1 MFNRT
6 FALTAGVVAMA
17 ILVMAAS
24 TQARFLPTGT
34 NHLTFSGPVALP
46 GVVLGA
52 GTYMFES
59 GFGGVH
65 RSLVRVTTRN
75 GQEVLYTGFTTL
87 VARPAG
93 PATGPLVSMGEAP
106 AGSPAP
112 IVAWYPVGSTTGHE
126 FRYR

>member
-6 FALTAGVVAMA
+6 FALTASVVAVA

-24 TQARFLPTGT
+24 TQAQFMSMRT

-46 GVVLGA
+46 GVVLDA
-52 GTYMFES
+52 GVYTFES
-59 GFGGVH
+59 GVGGATLD
-65 RSLVRVTTRN
+65 LVRVTTRN
-75 GQEVLYTGFTTL
+75 GGKVLFTGFTTL

-93 PATGPLVSMGEAP
+93 RPTDPMVSLGEAS

-112 IVAWYPVGSTTGHE
+112 IVAWYPAGSATGHA

>member
-6 FALTAGVVAMA
+6 FALTASVVAVA

-24 TQARFLPTGT
+24 TQAQFMSMRT

-46 GVVLGA
+46 GVVLDA
-52 GTYMFES
+52 GVYTFES
-59 GFGGVH
+59 GVGGGN
-65 RSLVRVTTRN
+65 RDLVRVTTRN
-75 GQEVLYTGFTTL
+75 GQEILFNGFTTL

-93 PATGPLVSMGEAP
+93 RATGPIVSMGEAP

>member
-6 FALTAGVVAMA
+6 VALTASVVAVV

-24 TQARFLPTGT
+24 TQAQFMAMRS
-34 NHLTFSGPVALP
+34 NHLTFSGPVTLP
-46 GVVLGA
+46 GVVLDA
-52 GTYMFES
+52 GVYTFEA
-59 GFGGVH
+59 GPGGVN
-65 RSLVRVTTRN
+65 RNVVRVTTRN
-75 GQEVLYTGFTTL
+75 GQEVLFTGFTNL

-93 PATGPLVSMGEAP
+93 PATGPIVSLGEAP

-112 IVAWYPVGSTTGHE
+112 IVAWYPVGSATGHE

>member
-6 FALTAGVVAMA
+6 FALTASVVAMA

-24 TQARFLPTGT
+24 PQARFTSMRT
-34 NHLTFSGPVALP
+34 NHVTFSGPVALP
-46 GVVLGA
+46 GVVLDAGA
-52 GTYMFES
+52 YTFES
-59 GFGGVH
+59 GAAGGPLD
-65 RSLVRVTTRN
+65 LVRVTTRN
-75 GQEVLYTGFTTL
+75 GGKVLFNGFTTL

-93 PATGPLVSMGEAP
+93 RATAPIVSLGEAP

-112 IVAWYPVGSTTGHE
+112 IVAWYPAGSTTGHE

>member
-6 FALTAGVVAMA
+6 LALTASLVAVA

-24 TQARFLPTGT
+24 TQALSTSMRI

-46 GVVLGA
+46 GVVLAPGVY
-52 GTYMFES
+52 TFES
-59 GFGGVH
+59 GPGGVH
-65 RSLVRVTTRN
+65 MGVVRVTTRN
-75 GQEVLYTGFTTL
+75 SGKLLFTGFTTL
-87 VARPAG
+87 VTRPIRAES
-93 PATGPLVSMGEAP
+93 PMVSMGEAP

-112 IVAWYPVGSTTGHE
+112 IVAWYPAGSATGHE

>member
-6 FALTAGVVAMA
+6 LALTAGVVAVA

-24 TQARFLPTGT
+24 TQAQFMAMRT
-34 NHLTFSGPVALP
+34 NNLTFSGPVALP
-46 GVVLGA
+46 GVVLDA
-52 GTYMFES
+52 GVYMFES
-59 GFGGVH
+59 GPGGTNLD
-65 RSLVRVTTRN
+65 LVRVTSRN
-75 GQEVLYTGFTTL
+75 GRKVLFHGFTTL

-93 PATGPLVSMGEAP
+93 RATDPIVSLGEAP

-112 IVAWYPVGSTTGHE
+112 IVAWYPAGSTTGHE

>member
-6 FALTAGVVAMA
+6 FALTAGVVAVA

-24 TQARFLPTGT
+24 TQAQFMPMRT

-46 GVVLGA
+46 GVVLAA
-52 GTYMFES
+52 GVYTFES
-59 GFGGVH
+59 GAGGVN
-65 RSLVRVTTRN
+65 RDLVRVTTRN
-75 GQEVLYTGFTTL
+75 GQEILYSGFTTL

-93 PATGPLVSMGEAP
+93 RATGPIVSMGEAP